1 MEDSARRL
9 LRGMRGNSRVYPD
22 RFRLPQVTEHVLT
35 WLERRRPGF
44 GAWEGEVEAQLMAE
58 ARLALA
64 DVARRFSEVAVDPGY
79 WARLE
84 RSVFTVA
91 VPRYFQ
97 LAREHH
103 ALQRRQY
110 GLWRGGDLLSRAAY
124 TGAGIAGAVVIALT
138 AVPDWMEPLPF
149 ALILFGPFLPD
160 MQESFFERRYRRQ
173 LATLVR
179 DMGVEQQQLEA
190 YRPLDESVPPEP
202 ERLSEPESP
211 ERSSGSSSNSKEKV

>member
-1 MEDSARRL
+1 
-9 LRGMRGNSRVYPD
+9 VYPD

-44 GAWEGEVEAQLMAE
+44 GEWDGEVEAQLRAE

-64 DVARRFSEVAVDPGY
+64 DVAGRFAEVAADPGY

-91 VPRYFQ
+91 LPRYFQ
-97 LAREHH
+97 LAREYH
-103 ALQRRQY
+103 ALQRRKY
-110 GLWRGGDLLSRAAY
+110 GVWRGGDLLSRVAY
-124 TGAGIAGAVVIALT
+124 TGAGIAAAVVVAVT
-138 AVPDWMEPLPF
+138 AVPDWIEPLPF

-160 MQESFFERRYRRQ
+160 MQESFYERRYRRQ
-173 LATLVR
+173 LDTLVR

-190 YRPLDESVPPEP
+190 YRPLDESVPPAL

-211 ERSSGSSSNSKEKV
+211 VRSGESSSKEKV